1 MLFIQFWNRVLL
13 KLRGTM
19 HLSPQPCYFRNHGEE
34 NLKLSL
40 AYMESYEQSVV
51 EFWLTSSVLHQEQ
64 DYRGEKIW
72 SRSVKRLR
80 GSRLKLTEIR
90 RGVWYMPATATGCY
104 TWLRFLCED
113 RQQFKAHQFAI
124 TVAPFVWG
132 GNTSN
137 RWSSFTVLWIF
148 PSNQMPYVYGDVPQ
162 LNYMTKTYCKVT
174 KAWWHI
180 IRENGCLR
188 K

>member
-1 MLFIQFWNRVLL
+1 
-13 KLRGTM
+13 M

-34 NLKLSL
+34 NLKLSQ
-40 AYMESYEQSVV
+40 AYIESYEQSVV

-72 SRSVKRLR
+72 SRSIKRLR

-90 RGVWYMPATATGCY
+90 RGVRYMPATVTGCY

-113 RQQFKAHQFAI
+113 RQQFKTHQFAI

-132 GNTSN
+132 VTHPIDDRHSRFCG
-137 RWSSFTVLWIF
+137 SSRPIKCPTFMVMF
-148 PSNQMPYVYGDVPQ
+148 HS
-162 LNYMTKTYCKVT
+162 
-174 KAWWHI
+174 
-180 IRENGCLR
+180 
-188 K
+188 